1 MSNGKKKK
9 MKKMACAAA
18 AGMMS
23 MSFIMP
29 AFAQD
34 EAITPKK
41 ADYGYYMEEYQK
53 NGEDGVKDTLQ
64 NPAIG
69 VLSEMLDYFTPG
81 TAWDNGT
88 ILNSVM
94 HEMNL
99 KETAKIN
106 QNSTQAEKEL
116 VFYDDLHDGN
126 YSMISGL
133 GIYADEFKKGTNA
146 KTSIIEIPADADTVK
161 YSDAYKD
168 NGEWADTDSTYGG
181 IVELVTA
188 LRNGAASTSSAKKYY
203 KYMRPFRWSRLNGEY
218 PQTTIIS
225 SLKPQEKA
233 DPSNDGG
240 YPSGHTNGANLAAIA
255 MAYAVPQQYSQ
266 MMLRSSELGNSR
278 IVAGMHS
285 CLDVIGGRMMSTA
298 IAAANLN
305 ADENAA
311 VKAKAVADGQKL
323 VETVGA
329 TSDYD
334 SYQKDKETYLYRM
347 TYNLK
352 LDNADTTKEVV
363 VPKGAEVL
371 LETRFPYLS
380 ADERRYVLYTTGI
393 SSGYSVLDDAEG
405 WGRLNLFEASN
416 GYGAFATDVTVDMD
430 AEKGGFCAADNWRN
444 DIDGSGSLTK
454 KGSGMLV
461 LSGDNSYTGGTTVEG
476 GTIRA
481 DYDSAFGDGNVVNNS
496 TITENTTGT
505 LAVHGNFTQNQE
517 GVLEVTVSNE
527 QDYIA
532 IDGTAGLGGKLVV
545 NFTDGYLPENGF
557 DLLKSTSLTSQF
569 DEIVVNAPQDF
580 NGSIVYTGNGVE
592 VSYQTAQDN
601 SSQNGG
607 QQGNSGDNADV
618 QGQPS
623 VDNAGTDGVNAAASD
638 NGTNATASTDSSKSG
653 GTTVKTADNT
663 NIWTSLLLLA
673 SSAAAAAGIQMRNTK
688 MNKNKQK
695 D

>member
-9 MKKMACAAA
+9 MKKMVCAAA
-18 AGMMS
+18 AGMMT

-34 EAITPKK
+34 TAITPKK
-41 ADYGYYMEEYQK
+41 AVYGYYVDEYQK
-53 NGEDGVKDTLQ
+53 NEEDGIKDTLQ

-88 ILNSVM
+88 ILNSAM

-106 QNSTQAEKEL
+106 QNSTQTEKEL
-116 VFYDDLHDGN
+116 AFYDDLHDGN

-146 KTSIIEIPADADTVK
+146 KTSVTEIPADADTVK

-168 NGEWADTDSTYGG
+168 NGKWADADSTYGG

-188 LRNGAASTSSAKKYY
+188 LRNGAASTSPAKKYY

-305 ADENAA
+305 AEDNAA

-329 TSDYD
+329 ASDYE

-352 LDNADTTKEVV
+352 LDNADTTKEMV

-454 KGSGMLV
+454 QGSGMLV

-532 IDGTAGLGGKLVV
+532 IDGTADLGGKLVV

-580 NGSIVYTGNGVE
+580 DGSIVYTDNGVE
-592 VSYQTAQDN
+592 VRYQTVEDHNGQNSGQQENSNAD
-601 SSQNGG
+601 SSQNT
-607 QQGNSGDNADV
+607 GNRQEQSAGDNA
-618 QGQPS
+618 
-623 VDNAGTDGVNAAASD
+623 AGTAQNSGLQTENA
-638 NGTNATASTDSSKSG
+638 NTAVKKADTP
-653 GTTVKTADNT
+653 VKTADT
-663 NIWTSLLLLA
+663 ANIWTCLLLMA
-673 SSAAAAAGIQMRNTK
+673 SSAATAAGIGAKRLNK
-688 MNKNKQK
+688 NKNKQ
-695 D
+695 

>member
-9 MKKMACAAA
+9 MKKMVCAAA
-18 AGMMS
+18 AGMMT

-34 EAITPKK
+34 TAITPKK
-41 ADYGYYMEEYQK
+41 AVYGYYVDEYQK
-53 NGEDGVKDTLQ
+53 NGEDGIKDTLQ

-88 ILNSVM
+88 ILNSAM

-116 VFYDDLHDGN
+116 AFYDDLHDGN

-146 KTSIIEIPADADTVK
+146 KTSVTEIPADADTVK

-168 NGEWADTDSTYGG
+168 NGKWADADSTYGG

-188 LRNGAASTSSAKKYY
+188 LRNGAASTSPAKKYY

-430 AEKGGFCAADNWRN
+430 AEKGGFWAADNWRN

-532 IDGTAGLGGKLVV
+532 IDGTADLGGKLVV

-592 VSYQTAQDN
+592 VGYQTAQDN

-663 NIWTSLLLLA
+663 NIWTSLLLLV

>member
-9 MKKMACAAA
+9 MKKMACVAA

-41 ADYGYYMEEYQK
+41 ADYGYYVEEYQK
-53 NGEDGVKDTLQ
+53 NGEDGVKNTLQ

-88 ILNSVM
+88 ILNSAM

-116 VFYDDLHDGN
+116 AFYDDLHDGN

-146 KTSIIEIPADADTVK
+146 KTSITEIPADADTVK

-352 LDNADTTKEVV
+352 LDNADTAKEMV

-663 NIWTSLLLLA
+663 NIWTSLLLLV

>member
-1 MSNGKKKK
+1 
-9 MKKMACAAA
+9 
-18 AGMMS
+18 
-23 MSFIMP
+23 
-29 AFAQD
+29 
-34 EAITPKK
+34 
-41 ADYGYYMEEYQK
+41 
-53 NGEDGVKDTLQ
+53 
-64 NPAIG
+64 
-69 VLSEMLDYFTPG
+69 
-81 TAWDNGT
+81 
-88 ILNSVM
+88 
-94 HEMNL
+94 
-99 KETAKIN
+99 
-106 QNSTQAEKEL
+106 
-116 VFYDDLHDGN
+116 
-126 YSMISGL
+126 
-133 GIYADEFKKGTNA
+133 
-146 KTSIIEIPADADTVK
+146 
-161 YSDAYKD
+161 
-168 NGEWADTDSTYGG
+168 
-181 IVELVTA
+181 
-188 LRNGAASTSSAKKYY
+188 
-203 KYMRPFRWSRLNGEY
+203 MRPFRWSRLNGEY

-352 LDNADTTKEVV
+352 LDNADTAKEMV

-532 IDGTAGLGGKLVV
+532 IDGTADLGGKLVV

-623 VDNAGTDGVNAAASD
+623 VDNAGTDGANAAVSDDNANAAASD
-638 NGTNATASTDSSKSG
+638 NGTNATASTDSSKSV

-663 NIWTSLLLLA
+663 NIWTSLLLLV